1 MQFMSFLGLAPDGR
15 RWAGGCLAGALVGS
29 LALGAWSEPILAQCP
44 TRWDDA
50 GVLIED
56 PDPPPPPGTP
66 DLSVGGLLQFVTD
79 QGIST
84 LGDLLDALPPAMRR
98 NYALVE
104 ETRTPL
110 LSSVTFP
117 RMILFGSDSRFLM
130 ALGTHPDDATR
141 ETVDIAS
148 LDDAT
153 GLWTFRSLD
162 MAASPPVM
170 SANDAACIGCHGSPP
185 RPIWGSYPDWPG
197 IFGPIND
204 RLTVPQAARLEALR
218 NGGAASSDRFRS
230 LDLLDQP
237 YDPGDLFSMPGRAYP
252 YVNTVLNMEL
262 GAAVADGAYRRA
274 RRSPLFRPLRE
285 EILLRS
291 YCASEIPGF
300 FGSPAFQQLE
310 ALLLSLG
317 ASGSSLDDM
326 YNLLGLDPK
335 NDFSLHTL
343 ADEAPDPNWNVSV
356 DDLYGLFDLL
366 VLAELMHENDEIRS
380 ILASRPDLDNGFSSG
395 CFDHLEDAL
404 RYKEYQGWTLRNE
417 ARQAAREAAFDID
430 LLRSHQGIFDQAT
443 QPLCRYL
450 AANVGLE
457 GMIFVD
463 GFESG
468 DLSSWAVTPASP

>member
-1 MQFMSFLGLAPDGR
+1 MRIMSLRGVAHDGSGWTR
-15 RWAGGCLAGALVGS
+15 ACLAGV
-29 LALGAWSEPILAQCP
+29 LAGAFGLGAWSGPSLAQCP
-44 TRWDDA
+44 TSWDDA
-50 GVLIED
+50 GVFIAD
-56 PDPPPPPGTP
+56 PDPPPPAGSPE
-66 DLSVGGLLQFVTD
+66 LSVEGLLQFVND
-79 QGIST
+79 RDIDT
-84 LGDLLDALPPAMRR
+84 LGDLLDNLPPAMRR

-104 ETRTPL
+104 DTRTPL

-117 RMILFGSDSRFLM
+117 RLILFGSDSRFLM
-130 ALGTHPDDATR
+130 ALGSHPDDGMR
-141 ETVDIAS
+141 ETVDLAA

-162 MAASPPVM
+162 MASSPPVL
-170 SANDAACIGCHGSPP
+170 SSSDAACVGCHGSPP

-197 IFGPIND
+197 IFGPVND

-218 NGGAASSDRFRS
+218 TGGASSSDRFRS

-252 YVNTVLNMEL
+252 YANTVLNMEL
-262 GAAVADGAYRRA
+262 GAAVADGAFRRA
-274 RRSPLFRPLRE
+274 QRSPLFRPLRE

-291 YCASEIPGF
+291 YCAHEIPDF

-317 ASGSSLDDM
+317 ASSSSLDDL
-326 YNLLGLDPK
+326 YRLLGLEPN
-335 NDFSLHTL
+335 NDFSLQKL
-343 ADEAPDPNWNVSV
+343 ADEEPDPGWNVST
-356 DDLYGLFDLL
+356 DDLYGLVDLL
-366 VLAELMHENDEIRS
+366 VLAELMDENAEIRD
-380 ILASRPDLDNGFSSG
+380 ILASQPDLDNGFSTG

-404 RYKEYQGWTLRNE
+404 RYKVYQGWTLRGE

-443 QPLCRYL
+443 QPLCDYL
-450 AANVGLE
+450 VSNIGLE
-457 GMIFVD
+457 GLIFSD

-468 DLSSWAVTPASP
+468 DLSSWTVIGTGQ